1 MIYVYVDLVKVRNG
15 VISSIYIH
23 VNFASIK
30 KQTACAKGI
39 AKGEHGG

>member
-1 MIYVYVDLVKVRNG
+1 MELYHP
-15 VISSIYIH
+15 YID

-39 AKGEHGG
+39 VKGEHGG